1 MSRGLGDVYKRQE
14 VDDNVVNIFR
24 ATSFIQLNGTL
35 TKGSVKGLNIF
46 ALTIPEIINILDKKI
61 NEQRIFDSLDDF
73 SDMDLH
79 RIENGWREK
88 IVSEILA

>member
-1 MSRGLGDVYKRQE
+1 MKRLASPVRGRMQNNKGYM
-14 VDDNVVNIFR
+14 
-24 ATSFIQLNGTL
+24 A

-46 ALTIPEIINILDKKI
+46 ALTIPEIINILDREVNDQK
-61 NEQRIFDSLDDF
+61 IFDNLDDF
-73 SDMDLH
+73 SDIELH